1 MSNFLGTISTVY
13 EVGTFVYRLS
23 KLESLEGEDVS
34 NLVSQGLP
42 VGLMVSRQAPGKLFS
57 ERFKA

>member
-23 KLESLEGEDVS
+23 KLESLEGKDVS

-42 VGLMVSRQAPGKLFS
+42 VDLMVSR
-57 ERFKA
+57 